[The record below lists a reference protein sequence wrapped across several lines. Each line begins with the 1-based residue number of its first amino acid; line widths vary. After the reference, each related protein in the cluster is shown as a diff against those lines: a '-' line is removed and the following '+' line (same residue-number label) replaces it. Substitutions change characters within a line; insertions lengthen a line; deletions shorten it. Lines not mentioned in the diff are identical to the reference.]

1 MSKELKRGV
10 FMGVPIALGYIP
22 IAMTFG
28 VLSKTAG
35 VTLGESF
42 LFSSMVY
49 AGASQFMAINM
60 IMLGSGFLQIVIAT
74 LLLNLR
80 HFLMSASLSQRM
92 DIRGSKL
99 LPLISFGVT
108 DEAFSMASSCKGRI
122 ATLLFMGLH
131 LITYTSWV
139 SGTLLGYLA
148 GELLPASLSSSMVMG
163 LYAMFI
169 AILVPQMRGSGRISF
184 LVFLSGLIN
193 TIIKS
198 RELLP
203 RGWDIVATISV
214 VALIGT
220 LTEKRTHSEAGK
232 KEVEDEG

>member
-1 MSKELKRGV
+1 MSKELKRGMV
-10 FMGVPIALGYIP
+10 MGVPIALGYIP

-35 VTLGESF
+35 VTLWESF

-60 IMLGSGFLQIVIAT
+60 IMLGNGFLQIVIAT

-99 LPLISFGVT
+99 LPFISFGVT
-108 DEAFSMASSCKGRI
+108 DEAFSMASSCKERI
-122 ATLLFMGLH
+122 DTLLFMGLH

-139 SGTLLGYLA
+139 SGTLLGYLS
-148 GELLPASLSSSMVMG
+148 GELLPASLSSSMVIG

-220 LTEKRTHSEAGK
+220 LTEERKHKVIGEG
-232 KEVEDEG
+232 EVEDEE

>member
-10 FMGVPIALGYIP
+10 IMGVPIALGYIP

-92 DIRGSKL
+92 DIKGSKL
-99 LPLISFGVT
+99 LPFISFGVT
-108 DEAFSMASSCKGRI
+108 DEAFSMASSCEGRI
-122 ATLLFMGLH
+122 DTLLFMGIH
-131 LITYTSWV
+131 LIIYTSWV
-139 SGTLLGYLA
+139 AGTILGYLA
-148 GELLPASLSSSMVMG
+148 GEILPSSLSSSMVVG

-169 AILVPQMRGSGRISF
+169 AILTPQMKGSKRISF

-203 RGWDIVATISV
+203 RGWDIVATISI

-220 LTEKRTHSEAGK
+220 LTEEK
-232 KEVEDEG
+232 KQGVIGERELEDER

>member
-10 FMGVPIALGYIP
+10 IMGVPIALGYIP

-92 DIRGSKL
+92 DIKGSKL
-99 LPLISFGVT
+99 LPFISFGVT
-108 DEAFSMASSCKGRI
+108 DEAFSMASSCEGRI
-122 ATLLFMGLH
+122 DTLLFMGIH
-131 LITYTSWV
+131 LIIYTSWV
-139 SGTLLGYLA
+139 AGTLLGYLA
-148 GELLPASLSSSMVMG
+148 GEVLPSSLSSSMVVG

-169 AILVPQMRGSGRISF
+169 AILTPQMKTSRRIFF

-203 RGWDIVATISV
+203 RGWDIVATISI

-220 LTEKRTHSEAGK
+220 LTEERKHGVIDER
-232 KEVEDEG
+232 EVEDER

>member
-1 MSKELKRGV
+1 MSNKLKRGII
-10 FMGVPIALGYIP
+10 MGVPIALGYIP

-35 VTLGESF
+35 VSLGESF

-60 IMLGSGFLQIVIAT
+60 IMLGSDFSQIIIAT

-92 DIRGSKL
+92 DVRSSKL

-108 DEAFSMASSCKGRI
+108 DEAFSMASSCEGRI
-122 ATLLFMGLH
+122 PPLLFMGIH
-131 LITYTSWV
+131 LIIYVSWV
-139 SGTLLGYLA
+139 AGTLLGYLA
-148 GELLPASLSSSMVMG
+148 GEVLPSPLSSSMVVG

-169 AILVPQMRGSGRISF
+169 ALLVPQMKESGRISF
-184 LVFLSGLIN
+184 LVLLSGIIN
-193 TIIKS
+193 SAIRGTGT
-198 RELLP
+198 LP
-203 RGWDIVATISV
+203 RGWDIVATISIV
-214 VALIGT
+214 SLIGT
-220 LTEKRTHSEAGK
+220 VLEEKNPVREEEGNEA
-232 KEVEDEG
+232 

>member
-1 MSKELKRGV
+1 MSKELKEGMV
-10 FMGVPIALGYIP
+10 MGVPIALGYIP

-42 LFSSMVY
+42 LFSSLVY

-74 LLLNLR
+74 FLLNLR
-80 HFLMSASLSQRM
+80 HLLMSASLSQRM
-92 DIRGSKL
+92 DTRGSKL

-108 DEAFSMASSCKGRI
+108 DEAFSMASSCEGRI
-122 ATLLFMGLH
+122 HPLLFMGIH
-131 LITYTSWV
+131 LTIYTSWV
-139 SGTLLGYLA
+139 AGTILGYIA
-148 GELLPASLSSSMVMG
+148 GEIIPSSLSSSMVVG

-169 AILVPQMRGSGRISF
+169 ALLIPQMKGSGRISF

-198 RELLP
+198 RGILP
-203 RGWDIVATISV
+203 KGWDIVATISI

-220 LTEKRTHSEAGK
+220 LTEKK
-232 KEVEDEG
+232 KESIMREEEIEDEG

>member
-1 MSKELKRGV
+1 MSRELKRGIV
-10 FMGVPIALGYIP
+10 MGIPIAMGYIP

-28 VLSKTAG
+28 VLSKTGG
-35 VTLGESF
+35 VSLGESF

-60 IMLGSGFLQIVIAT
+60 IMLDSGFSQIIIAT

-92 DIRGSKL
+92 DVRNSKL

-108 DEAFSMASSCKGRI
+108 DEAFSMASSCEGRI
-122 ATLLFMGLH
+122 HTLLFMGIH
-131 LITYTSWV
+131 LTIYTSWV
-139 SGTLLGYLA
+139 AGTLLGYLA
-148 GELLPASLSSSMVMG
+148 GEVLPSSLSSSMVVG

-169 AILVPQMRGSGRISF
+169 AILVPQMKGSGRVSL
-184 LVFLSGLIN
+184 LVLLSGLIN
-193 TIIKS
+193 TTIKS
-198 RELLP
+198 SKLLP
-203 RGWDIVATISV
+203 RGWDIVATISM

-220 LTEKRTHSEAGK
+220 VIEEITDRIK
-232 KEVEDEG
+232 KEKEEDNEI

>member
-1 MSKELKRGV
+1 MSKDFKRGIAL
-10 FMGVPIALGYIP
+10 GIPIAMGYIP

-35 VTLGESF
+35 VGLGEAF

-60 IMLGSGFLQIVIAT
+60 IMLGSGFSQIIIAT

-92 DIRGSKL
+92 DVRNSRL

-108 DEAFSMASSCKGRI
+108 DEAFSMASSCQGRI
-122 ATLLFMGLH
+122 PPLLFMGIH
-131 LITYTSWV
+131 MTIYTSWV
-139 SGTLLGYLA
+139 AGTILGYLA
-148 GELLPASLSSSMVMG
+148 GEILPPSLSSSMVVG

-169 AILVPQMRGSGRISF
+169 AILVPQMKSSGKVCF

-193 TIIKS
+193 TTIKS
-198 RELLP
+198 TEFLS
-203 RGWDIVATISV
+203 RGWDIVATISIV
-214 VALIGT
+214 SLIGT
-220 LTEKRTHSEAGK
+220 VMGEEKTEV
-232 KEVEDEG
+232 KEEKGNEI